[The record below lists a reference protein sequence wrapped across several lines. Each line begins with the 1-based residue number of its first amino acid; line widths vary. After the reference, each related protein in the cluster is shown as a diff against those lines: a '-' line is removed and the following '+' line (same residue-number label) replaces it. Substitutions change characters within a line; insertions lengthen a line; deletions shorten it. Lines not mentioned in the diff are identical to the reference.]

1 MLSPEYSN
9 PPHSGFFEPEG
20 KSKCSSLGTLSIL
33 WSIQL
38 GGHQLQDDRFIIF
51 SCYSFVQGRSL
62 CHLDKLSTE
71 LGLQL
76 SSVTFHGVEG
86 NTSLC
91 LESSW
96 IMLWTL
102 RANRQL
108 ITGGKYRSNIFC
120 PLRKCLREDTLI
132 FQRLK
137 EKRGHQSGRKMWDSF
152 ILHRNKW

>member
-1 MLSPEYSN
+1 MVSPEYSN
-9 PPHSGFFEPEG
+9 PPHSGLFEPEE
-20 KSKCSSLGTLSIL
+20 KSKCSLLGTLSIL

-38 GGHQLQDDRFIIF
+38 GGHQFQDDRFIIF
-51 SCYSFVQGRSL
+51 SCYSFVQGRSS
-62 CHLDKLSTE
+62 CHLDKLSIE

-96 IMLWTL
+96 IMLWAL

-108 ITGGKYRSNIFC
+108 ITGEKYRSTFFC
-120 PLRKCLREDTLI
+120 PLRKCLQEDRLI
-132 FQRLK
+132 FQSSK
-137 EKRGHQSGRKMWDSF
+137 EKRGHQSRIKMWD
-152 ILHRNKW
+152 